1 MRKYDIDI
9 SVMLFVEAFVVLCS
23 FNRSDYH
30 GDYDY
35 DNTIAHHDESDGNLK
50 FNLWIELT
58 K

>member
-1 MRKYDIDI
+1 MDEYK
-9 SVMLFVEAFVVLCS
+9 LPFVEASVVLCR
-23 FNRSDYH
+23 FSDYH

-35 DNTIAHHDESDGNLK
+35 DNFIAHHDESDGNLK